1 MPELENSNQILQ
13 LVNLEIGF
21 KGKSILNNITVSA
34 GVHEL
39 VALIGANGTGKSTLL
54 RTIAAL
60 MKKRG
65 GELLIN
71 EVEIEKYKPVALAKQ
86 ISFVS
91 TENVGAEQM
100 KVKEI
105 VMLGRFPFTNW
116 LGKLSKEDELVI
128 SEAMRDAGIIHLQNK
143 NIFELSDGERQRVM
157 IARAL
162 AQSTPLILL
171 DEPTAFL
178 DIPNKFELFRMLRKQ
193 TSESEKTIIFSTH
206 DIELALEFSDKI
218 WIIEEKNLSEITPE
232 NLIMDGKIN
241 TIFKQNN
248 LKFNPEHWNFSYDES
263 YQTEVFLE
271 GDKALFLLTKN
282 ALKRNGIGITE
293 NKNTHLIVF
302 IEQNKNQIHWVLK
315 KENIKFVFNSLPEL
329 IQTLKK
335 ETL

>member
-1 MPELENSNQILQ
+1 MTNTNQILQ
-13 LVNLEIGF
+13 LVNLDLGF
-21 KGKSILNNITVSA
+21 KKKSLLENVSVTA

-39 VALIGANGTGKSTLL
+39 IALIVANGTGKSTLL
-54 RTIAAL
+54 RTIASL
-60 MKKRG
+60 IKKNSG
-65 GELLIN
+65 DVFIKGKS
-71 EVEIEKYKPVALAKQ
+71 IEKYKQVELAKQ

-91 TENVGAEQM
+91 TENVAVELM
-100 KVKEI
+100 KVSEI

-116 LGKLSKEDELVI
+116 LGKLSDEDESAI
-128 SEAMRDAGIIHLQNK
+128 SDAMQNAGIHHLKNK

-193 TSESEKTIIFSTH
+193 TNLFEKSIIFSTH

-218 WIIEEKNLSEITPE
+218 WIIEDKNLMELTPE
-232 NLIMDGKIN
+232 NFILGGKIN
-241 TIFKQNN
+241 TFFRQNN
-248 LKFNPEHWNFSYDES
+248 LHFHPEHWNFSYDEIFKRN
-263 YQTEVFLE
+263 VFLE

-282 ALKRNGIGITE
+282 ALKRKGIGVTE
-293 NKNTHLIVF
+293 NKNTDLCVS
-302 IEQNKNQIHWVLK
+302 IEKNKNEFHWVLS
-315 KENIKFVFNSLPEL
+315 KENCKFVFNSIPEL